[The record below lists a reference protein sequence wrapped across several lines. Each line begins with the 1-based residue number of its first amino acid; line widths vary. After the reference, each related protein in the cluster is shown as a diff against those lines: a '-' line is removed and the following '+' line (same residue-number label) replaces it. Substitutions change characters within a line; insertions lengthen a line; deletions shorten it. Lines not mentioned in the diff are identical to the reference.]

1 MLMENDCRKIMA
13 RGLKP
18 PAPLL
23 LVKNEMKTINT
34 NMIRV
39 IVSNREAVDELVEY
53 FESNGAE
60 TEIDT
65 VGNDYHVVVD
75 LSDFEKG
82 D

>member
-1 MLMENDCRKIMA
+1 MENDCKKIMA

-23 LVKNEMKTINT
+23 LVKNELKSIHPKR
-34 NMIRV
+34 IRV
-39 IVSNREAVDELVEY
+39 IVSSKEAVDQLVEY
-53 FESNGAE
+53 FESRKAE

-75 LSDFEKG
+75 LSSFKEG
-82 D
+82 N